1 MTATRKYPG
10 AHNRQVQGAP
20 RGRQADS
27 IVAQPRDPGRYQA
40 MCKRDEDLR
49 RNFKAGLY
57 LGLAMGL
64 GIMALI
70 MWLAVIPTMDGAVH
84 QAQQAVSYGTV
95 TA

>member
-1 MTATRKYPG
+1 MQDKKKAG
-10 AHNRQVQGAP
+10 AHNRQVQGALK
-20 RGRQADS
+20 GRQANS
-27 IVAQPRDPGRYQA
+27 IVTQPRDPGRYQA

-49 RNFKAGLY
+49 RNFRAGLY

-64 GIMALI
+64 GIMALA
-70 MWLAVIPTMDGAVH
+70 MWLWVIPTMDVVVH

>member
-1 MTATRKYPG
+1 MQDKKKAG
-10 AHNRQVQGAP
+10 AHNRQVQGALK
-20 RGRQADS
+20 GRQANS
-27 IVAQPRDPGRYQA
+27 IVTQPRDPGRYQA

-49 RNFKAGLY
+49 RNFRAGLY

-64 GIMALI
+64 GIMALT
-70 MWLAVIPTMDGAVH
+70 MWLWVIPTMDVAVH